1 VNAIKAPPSI
11 NQAEW
16 TGGRL
21 EMSGGWLIAG
31 KLPGCLAE
39 AQPPILRQR
48 VVKESAMP
56 GFYRPPLDGRE
67 EDPFARDGEDKL
79 IRRGYWL
86 GLSDRSLVQLMTK
99 GIGTRLTADE
109 KRAHLEDIRRAHL
122 IEQVLAPE
130 ILPPERWS

>member
-1 VNAIKAPPSI
+1 
-11 NQAEW
+11 
-16 TGGRL
+16 
-21 EMSGGWLIAG
+21 
-31 KLPGCLAE
+31 
-39 AQPPILRQR
+39 LR
-48 VVKESAMP
+48 KEEEVAMP
-56 GFYRPPLDGRE
+56 HFYRPPLDGAE

-122 IEQVLAPE
+122 IDQILAPE
-130 ILPPERWS
+130 ILPPERRS